1 MSRLTGL
8 GSIIGTLREVD
19 LEAIRRSAEE
29 GFYLAVVGEPGVG
42 KTTLIRQMR
51 SGGREGE
58 PLPAFVG
65 EYDLPAAPP
74 GNVTAAILVVDA
86 SQPYPP
92 LPPWVRGERG
102 DGPFLVLERLCDQ
115 NGDVLVCLNKADQV
129 AGQEEAVLAAWRA
142 RPQAAVVLISALD
155 RQRLLREFVPAV
167 LRLMPG
173 RELALARALPLFRKP
188 VTQRLIEETSL
199 INAGYSLMSGLAETV
214 PVLNLPFTAG
224 DMVML
229 TKNQAI
235 MAYKIALAM
244 GLPSDWRE
252 TLPQLAAVVGGG
264 FLWRQLARQLVG
276 LLPIWGLLPKV
287 AVAYAGTRVVGSAI
301 TYWAATGEKLS
312 SQALQERYRQ
322 VLRQGQEVARR
333 LIARRRQLSL
343 PVPGRFTLSKEATD
357 ATYDRSD

>member
-1 MSRLTGL
+1 MSRLAGL
-8 GSIIGTLREVD
+8 GSIFNTLREVD

-29 GFYLAVVGEPGVG
+29 LFHLALVGEVGAG

-58 PLPAFVG
+58 QLPAFVG

-74 GNVTAAILVVDA
+74 GNVTAAILVIDA
-86 SQPYPP
+86 SQP
-92 LPPWVRGERG
+92 LREN
-102 DGPFLVLERLCDQ
+102 GPHLVLERLCGQ
-115 NGDVLVCLNKADQV
+115 GVPILVCLNKADQV
-129 AGQEEAVLAAWRA
+129 AGQREAVLAAW
-142 RPQAAVVLISALD
+142 QASTLAVGTWPAAPTVFISALD
-155 RQRLLREFVPAV
+155 RQMLLREFVPAV

-199 INAGYSLMSGLAETV
+199 INAGYSLTSGLAETV

-252 TLPQLAAVVGGG
+252 TLPQLAAVIGSG

-276 LLPIWGLLPKV
+276 LLPVWGLLPKV
-287 AVAYAGTRVVGSAI
+287 AIAYAGTRVVGSAI
-301 TYWAATGEKLS
+301 TYWAATGERLS
-312 SQALQERYRQ
+312 PQALQERYRQ
-322 VLRQGQEVARR
+322 VLRQGREVARR
-333 LIARRRQLSL
+333 LLARRRRLLLLAPGSL
-343 PVPGRFTLSKEATD
+343 TISEEASD
-357 ATYDRSD
+357 ATHDRSD

>member
-1 MSRLTGL
+1 MSRLAGL

-29 GFYLAVVGEPGVG
+29 GFHLAVVGELGVG
-42 KTTLIRQMR
+42 KTTLVRQMR

-58 PLPAFVG
+58 ALPAFVG

-86 SQPYPP
+86 SQP
-92 LPPWVRGERG
+92 LRG
-102 DGPFLVLERLCDQ
+102 DGPFLVLEHLIGQ
-115 NGDVLVCLNKADQV
+115 GVPVLVCLNKADQV

-167 LRLMPG
+167 LRLLPG

-199 INAGYSLMSGLAETV
+199 INAGYSLTSGLVETV

-224 DMVML
+224 DIVML

-264 FLWRQLARQLVG
+264 FLWRQIARQLVG
-276 LLPIWGLLPKV
+276 LLPVWGLLPKV

-312 SQALQERYRQ
+312 PQALQERYRQ
-322 VLRQGQEVARR
+322 VLRQGRQVARR

-343 PVPGRFTLSKEATD
+343 PMPGRFTLSKEATD
-357 ATYDRSD
+357 ATDDRSD

>member
-1 MSRLTGL
+1 MGRLASL
-8 GSIIGTLREVD
+8 GSVFQTLREVD

-29 GFYLAVVGEPGVG
+29 VFHLAVVGEPGAG
-42 KTTLIRQMR
+42 KTTLIRQMH

-58 PLPAFVG
+58 WLPPFVG
-65 EYDLPAAPP
+65 EYDLPAAPS
-74 GNVTAAILVVDA
+74 GNVTAAILVIDA
-86 SQPYPP
+86 GQPLREDGLYLLLKRLRSQGVP
-92 LPPWVRGERG
+92 
-102 DGPFLVLERLCDQ
+102 
-115 NGDVLVCLNKADQV
+115 VLVCLNKADRV
-129 AGQEEAVLAAWRA
+129 IGQEAQVLAAWRA
-142 RPQAAVVLISALD
+142 WPQVAVVLTSALD
-155 RQRLLREFVPAV
+155 RQALLRAFVPAA

-173 RELALARALPLFRKP
+173 RELALARALPLFRRP
-188 VTQRLIEETSL
+188 VTQRLIDETAL
-199 INAGYSLMSGLAETV
+199 INAGYSLTSGLAEAV

-244 GLPSDWRE
+244 GLPSDWRQ
-252 TLPQLAAVVGGG
+252 TLPQLAAVIGSG

-276 LLPIWGLLPKV
+276 LLPVWGLLPKV

-301 TYWAATGEKLS
+301 TYWAATGEKPS

-322 VLRQGQEVARR
+322 MLHQGRQVARR

-343 PVPGRFTLSKEATD
+343 LAPGPSTLSEEATD
-357 ATYDRSD
+357 AAYDRGD

>member
-1 MSRLTGL
+1 MSRLTSL
-8 GSIIGTLREVD
+8 GSIFNTLREVD

-29 GFYLAVVGEPGVG
+29 EFHLAVVGAPGAG

-58 PLPAFVG
+58 LLPAFVG

-74 GNVTAAILVVDA
+74 GNVTAALLVVDA
-86 SQPYPP
+86 SQP
-92 LPPWVRGERG
+92 LQ
-102 DGPFLVLERLCDQ
+102 DNGPFLVLERLYNQ
-115 NGDVLVCLNKADQV
+115 GVPLLVCLNKADQV
-129 AGQEEAVLAAWRA
+129 AGQEETVLVAWRVW
-142 RPQAAVVLISALD
+142 PQVAVALTSALN

-199 INAGYSLMSGLAETV
+199 ANAGYSLTSGLAETV

-235 MAYKIALAM
+235 MAYKITLAM
-244 GLPSDWRE
+244 GLPSDWRQ
-252 TLPQLAAVVGGG
+252 TLPQLAAVIGSG

-276 LLPIWGLLPKV
+276 LLPVWGLLPKV
-287 AVAYAGTRVVGSAI
+287 AIAYAGTRVVGSAI
-301 TYWAATGEKLS
+301 AYWAATGERLS

-322 VLRQGQEVARR
+322 VLRQGREVARR
-333 LIARRRQLSL
+333 LIARRRQLYL
-343 PVPGRFTLSKEATD
+343 PASGRFTLLKEATD
-357 ATYDRSD
+357 ATDDRSD